1 MRLTGFLLLLLG
13 ALQLA
18 SYGQEISTVYKQYT
32 VEDGLQSNDINYI
45 MQDSKG
51 YIWFIGDGAALKYN
65 GRDFTEVNYGGFA
78 NRLWEDS
85 QGRFWLC
92 AMGAVAQLDEEGVS
106 IPREYADKIFSSL
119 KRTFVHEIAED
130 SEGNIWY
137 AADNK
142 STLASPGM
150 RLPEPRYEQVFK
162 IGPDS
167 VEMVDLS
174 KEESAFRIAANGFV
188 YQLPGGQFIHTGR
201 SFKSVISIEK
211 KIIQNIPFTD
221 RLLDYP
227 ISRFIE
233 LHDGSYLATTVY
245 EIMHFDRDSIYYYA
259 KNPFNSNITCLSKD
273 KNNNLWFGT
282 LNGLWKAPG
291 TDFSRLEKMDKLPQ
305 YHITSIIEDSES
317 NIWYSTVGG
326 GVIKFSSNDLEKL
339 YWPSF
344 NRKNQIG
351 DIAVGD
357 DYLWFCSNDGS
368 LSILDKNYEV
378 ENIEIPTVNS
388 SFSLLSLDDQVLTGN
403 QHLFSDKSLG
413 LMGKVKG
420 RYFAREYYNIM
431 VRDSRGNVWVSTQR
445 GLFKFNLAS
454 KKITAQVSKDELKQS
469 IYALSLDS
477 QDRLWIVGSEGPHI
491 FEEGKIKPAKE
502 LLPDFSKV
510 PGLRYFEDISIGF
523 NDHIYLTYPRG
534 IVIVM
539 GDSVQ
544 VLQKGED
551 LTASKNFYCNYLE
564 DEKSIWISGFGG
576 VDKFGFNP
584 KTKKYIPLASLGKKQ
599 GLPVLSDG
607 RVVKFDDKVFLGTSE
622 GLYIIDPGNLQK
634 EKLPPIPVHITSIQ
648 SRDSVFEIQEGI
660 ELNHLQ
666 NNPVISLDAISFQK
680 EEKIIF
686 NYRLIGLSDEWQQ
699 SENLNI
705 PYTNLK
711 AGQYSFEVYASRT
724 NADIPPENAQLQ
736 HVSFKII
743 PHFTQTLLFRTLMG
757 VLLALLVGLAVFYA
771 MRWKDRQ
778 DRRQRIITELKYQAL
793 QSQMSPHFIFNAMNS
808 ISFLVKNKKSKE
820 ADKYLNKFAGLLRGV
835 LENAQYSFITLL
847 EEIELVQ
854 NYLELEQLQFG
865 DQLKIYIDMDPEL
878 MAYDLQVPPMLVQP
892 ILENA
897 IRHGISPRG
906 HGNLNVNFKDQGDF
920 LNVIIEDD
928 GVGRKQAEEL
938 KKQSITHKSRTQVGI
953 KNIYERISVLNN
965 LYALDMKMEIKD
977 LYEGETPKGTC
988 VKFSFPKIK
997 YLPEIDNSLFR
1008 SFQGFTNTEKE
1019 ES

>member
-13 ALQLA
+13 ALQLS

-32 VEDGLQSNDINYI
+32 VEDGLQSNSINYI

-51 YIWFIGDGAALKYN
+51 YIWFVGDGSALKYN
-65 GRDFTEVNYGGFA
+65 GRNFKEVHFGGFA

-92 AMGAVAQLDEEGVS
+92 AMGAVAQLDENGVG
-106 IPREYADKIFSSL
+106 IPREHADKIFSSL

-137 AADNK
+137 SADNK
-142 STLASPGM
+142 STLASPGK
-150 RLPEPRYEQVFK
+150 RLSEPRYEQVFK
-162 IGPDS
+162 IGADS

-188 YQLPGGQFIHTGR
+188 YQLPGGQFIYTGR
-201 SFKSVISIEK
+201 SFKSVLNIEK
-211 KIIQNIPFTD
+211 QILRNIPFSD
-221 RLLDYP
+221 RLIDYP
-227 ISRFIE
+227 ISKFIQ
-233 LHDGSYLATTVY
+233 LHDGTYLATTVH

-259 KNPFNSNITCLSKD
+259 KNPFDSNITCLNQD
-273 KNNNLWFGT
+273 NNNNLWFGT
-282 LNGLWKAPG
+282 LNGLWKAPEA
-291 TDFSRLEKMDKLPQ
+291 DFSKLEKMDKLPQ

-344 NRKNQIG
+344 NRKNQIEE
-351 DIAVGD
+351 IAVGD

-368 LSILDKNYEV
+368 LSILDKDYEL
-378 ENIEIPTVNS
+378 ENIEVPTVNS
-388 SFSLLSLDDQVLTGN
+388 AFSLLSLEDRVLTGN
-403 QHLFSDKSLG
+403 QYFFSDKNLG
-413 LMGKVKG
+413 LMEIVKG

-431 VRDSRGNVWVSTQR
+431 VRDSKGNIWVSTQR
-445 GLFKFNLAS
+445 GLFKFNIKD
-454 KKITAQVSKDELKQS
+454 KKVTTEVSKDELKQS

-491 FEEGKIKPAKE
+491 FEDGKIKPAKE
-502 LLPDFSKV
+502 LLPDFSEV
-510 PGLRYFEDISIGF
+510 PGLRYFEDINIGF
-523 NDHIYLTYPRG
+523 NDHIYLTYAGG

-539 GDSVQ
+539 GEDIQ
-544 VLQKGED
+544 VLKKGED
-551 LTASKNFYCNYLE
+551 LTASKNFFCSYLE

-584 KTKKYIPLASLGKKQ
+584 KTQKYKRLASLGKKQ

-607 RVVKFDDKVFLGTSE
+607 RIVKFNNKVFLGTSE
-622 GLYIIDPGNLQK
+622 GLYMIDPGNLQHN
-634 EKLPPIPVHITSIQ
+634 KLPHIPVHINSIQ
-648 SRDSVFEIQEGI
+648 SRDSVFETKGGI

-666 NNPVISLDAISFQK
+666 NNPIINLDAISFQK
-680 EEKIIF
+680 EEKILF
-686 NYRLIGLSDEWQQ
+686 NYRLIGQSDDWQQ
-699 SENLNI
+699 TENLNI
-705 PYTNLK
+705 SYTNLK
-711 AGQYSFEVYASRT
+711 AGNYTFEVYASRA
-724 NADIPPENAQLQ
+724 NADLSPENTQVQKL
-736 HVSFKII
+736 SFSII
-743 PHFTQTLLFRTLMG
+743 PHFTQTLIFRTLMG
-757 VLLALLVGLAVFYA
+757 ILLALLVGFVVFSA

-847 EEIELVQ
+847 EEMELVQ

-878 MAYDLQVPPMLVQP
+878 MAYDLQVPPMLIQP

-906 HGNLNVNFKDQGDF
+906 FGNLNVNFKNQGDF
-920 LNVIIEDD
+920 LKVIIEDD
-928 GVGRKQAEEL
+928 GVGRKYAEEL

-965 LYALDMKMEIKD
+965 LYGLNMKMEIKD
-977 LYEGETPKGTC
+977 LQNQGKAAGTC
-988 VKFSFPKIK
+988 VNFMFPKIK

-1008 SFQGFTNTEKE
+1008 SFQGLSNTQKE